1 MNKKRRIKPRADVT
15 RGQEVQPVH
24 ILDIPM
30 EMVNIREWHPDAAGR
45 MPAEQVHLVITLEDE
60 DKTELGLRFHSPDTL
75 GFLIEELIAYRKRVW
90 VDAEP
95 INPDATLNEHNI
107 S

>member
-1 MNKKRRIKPRADVT
+1 MT

-60 DKTELGLRFHSPDTL
+60 DKTELGFTFSFT
-75 GFLIEELIAYRKRVW
+75 GYAWFSYRGTYCV
-90 VDAEP
+90 
-95 INPDATLNEHNI
+95 